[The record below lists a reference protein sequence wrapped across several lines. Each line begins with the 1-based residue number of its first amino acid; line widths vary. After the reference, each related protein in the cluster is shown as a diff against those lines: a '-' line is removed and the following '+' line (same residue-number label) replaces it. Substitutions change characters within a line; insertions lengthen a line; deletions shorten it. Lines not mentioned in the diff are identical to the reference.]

1 MRFGGLGN
9 RMFQYMFALALKAR
23 VPDAEISG
31 VELPEWGISTPAAPA
46 QTGARVRVV
55 KHDVPFAKV
64 ARRLSSA
71 DTIDVDLYRLNLR
84 FEYYRDQLELFRRT
98 FPRREIEGAG
108 RDEIAISIRGGEILT
123 GQHQNFLPLPIS
135 LYERIVDSTG
145 LRPVFAG
152 QIGDD
157 PYSSALR
164 ARFPNAHFVKHPS
177 GLADFHFL
185 RASHNI
191 VVAISSYSWLASWL
205 SESAERIHLPVA
217 GLYHPAARPD
227 CNLLPRGDNR
237 YVFHQTDLLSWSGRR
252 EERSRLSAAPLSDF
266 GYRPGIGSRAWLAM
280 QAGPKRYLQSL
291 ARRHLL
297 FLQGAADAPP
307 ADLAQRRAAK
317 EADHV

>member
-1 MRFGGLGN
+1 MGHTRRLLRRANRRARLGC
-9 RMFQYMFALALKAR
+9 
-23 VPDAEISG
+23 
-31 VELPEWGISTPAAPA
+31 
-46 QTGARVRVV
+46 V

-84 FEYYRDQLELFRRT
+84 LSIYRDQLELFRRI
-98 FPRREIEGAG
+98 FPRRELRGLVG
-108 RDEIAISIRGGEILT
+108 RNRNQHRGGDST

-135 LYERIVDSTG
+135 LYERIVDFTG

-164 ARFPNAHFVKHPS
+164 ARFPNAHFVKHR
-177 GLADFHFL
+177 GLATFTFFVLHTTHRCRDQLVFMA
-185 RASHNI
+185 RE
-191 VVAISSYSWLASWL
+191 LAF
-205 SESAERIHLPVA
+205 RIRRGIYMPVA

-227 CNLLPRGDNR
+227 CNCCRAATIVMFPSNRPALLVRPARGTLR
-237 YVFHQTDLLSWSGRR
+237 LVLRAFGL
-252 EERSRLSAAPLSDF
+252 RLSAGHRS
-266 GYRPGIGSRAWLAM
+266 SRAWLRCRPGRSDICKVWPAAIYCF
-280 QAGPKRYLQSL
+280 AGSGGR
-291 ARRHLL
+291 
-297 FLQGAADAPP
+297 PP

>member
-1 MRFGGLGN
+1 
-9 RMFQYMFALALKAR
+9 MFALALKAR

-164 ARFPNAHFVKHPS
+164 ARFPNARFVKHQS

-205 SESAERIHLPVA
+205 SEIRRADPPAGCRALPSSSAT
-217 GLYHPAARPD
+217 GLQPAAARRQSLCLPSNGPALLVRPARGT
-227 CNLLPRGDNR
+227 LPAECCPAFG
-237 YVFHQTDLLSWSGRR
+237 L
-252 EERSRLSAAPLSDF
+252 RLSAGHRFTRVARHAGRAEAISAKSGPPPSPVSA
-266 GYRPGIGSRAWLAM
+266 GSGGRP
-280 QAGPKRYLQSL
+280 
-291 ARRHLL
+291 AR
-297 FLQGAADAPP
+297 
-307 ADLAQRRAAK
+307 
-317 EADHV
+317 